1 MRKLEF
7 YNNEI
12 QIRACSLLFSFTF
25 IFLTLYYYANE
36 YTWLLTK
43 SLYNAESINDK
54 LRFQCT
60 EISEAF
66 QTYIYISFGLSTVFF
81 FPLGIYHIFCF
92 TAPGL
97 YSFERK
103 NWIFSILFIA
113 FSMYCSL
120 FFGLKI
126 ILPAC
131 WYFFS
136 KLGISTMIFTIQLEA
151 RILNTIQF
159 IFTILVFTFTF
170 SQFPFFFYQLL
181 RTNKITSHFLSKNR
195 SYFYLSL
202 ILISS
207 ILAPPDI
214 YVQTFILSL
223 NFISLEIL
231 IFFSFLFE
239 KSNNLED
246 KKPSHSVI
254 DQKTI

>member
-1 MRKLEF
+1 MKKLEF

-12 QIRACSLLFSFTF
+12 QIRVCSLIFSFIF

-43 SLYNAESINDK
+43 SLYNIENIDDK
-54 LRFQCT
+54 LQFQCT

-66 QTYIYISFGLSTVFF
+66 QTYIYISFGLSTIFF
-81 FPLGIYHIFCF
+81 IPLATYHIFCF
-92 TAPGL
+92 FAPGL

-103 NWIFSILFIA
+103 NWIFILLFV
-113 FSMYCSL
+113 CSSL
-120 FFGLKI
+120 YSSFFFGLKI
-126 ILPAC
+126 IVHAC

-136 KLGISTMIFTIQLEA
+136 KFGINTLIFTVQLEA

-159 IFTILVFTFTF
+159 IFAILVFTFF
-170 SQFPFFFYQLL
+170 LSQFPFILYLLL

-195 SYFYLSL
+195 SYFYLFL

-207 ILAPPDI
+207 IIAPPDV
-214 YVQTFILSL
+214 YVQGFILCL
-223 NFISLEIL
+223 NFIFLEMF

-239 KSNNLED
+239 KCSNLS
-246 KKPSHSVI
+246 KKRNA
-254 DQKTI
+254 TIENIQ